1 MKFCENCGTQLADD
15 ATFCE
20 ECGAKQE
27 VKEAT
32 SAQPK
37 VETTVAQPKAEAT
50 TTQSAINN
58 VAAQVENMMPK
69 LSETCTPAKRE
80 IKGWLMILLLVICSP
95 LVLVNLIAFL
105 PEFLFWILFVGAQL
119 AVLVIMW
126 KRCNWN
132 LWIKI
137 GVIVAYV
144 LMYII

>member
-27 VKEAT
+27 VPEVKET
-32 SAQPK
+32 PVAQPK
-37 VETTVAQPKAEAT
+37 VDSAPAQDV
-50 TTQSAINN
+50 INN

-80 IKGWLMILLLVICSP
+80 IKGWLMALLLIVCSP
-95 LVLVNLIAFL
+95 LILVNLIAFL
-105 PEFLFWILFVGAQL
+105 PDFIFWIVFVGAQL
-119 AVLVIMW
+119 AVLALMW
-126 KRCNWN
+126 KKRTWKF
-132 LWIKI
+132 WIKLA
-137 GVIVAYV
+137 VTAAYV

>member
-27 VKEAT
+27 VKEA
-32 SAQPK
+32 P
-37 VETTVAQPKAEAT
+37 VVQPKAENTAA
-50 TTQSAINN
+50 QSAINN

-80 IKGWLMILLLVICSP
+80 IKGWLMILLLIICSP

-105 PEFLFWILFVGAQL
+105 PEFLFWILFIGAQL
-119 AVLVIMW
+119 AVLVLMW

>member
-20 ECGAKQE
+20 ECGTKQE
-27 VKEAT
+27 VKEE
-32 SAQPK
+32 SVSQSK
-37 VETTVAQPKAEAT
+37 VESTAVPQPVIENTAAQST
-50 TTQSAINN
+50 INN

-69 LSETCTPAKRE
+69 LSETCSPAKRE

-105 PEFLFWILFVGAQL
+105 PEFLFWVVFVGAQI
-119 AVLVIMW
+119 AVLFLMW

-137 GVIVAYV
+137 GIIAAYV
-144 LMYII
+144 SK

>member
-27 VKEAT
+27 VQEVKEAPA
-32 SAQPK
+32 AQPK
-37 VETTVAQPKAEAT
+37 VENAPAQDVV
-50 TTQSAINN
+50 NN

-80 IKGWLMILLLVICSP
+80 IKGWLMILLLIVCSP
-95 LVLVNLIAFL
+95 LVLVNLIAIL
-105 PEFLFWILFVGAQL
+105 PEFLFWIVFVGAQL
-119 AVLVIMW
+119 VALALMW
-126 KRCNWN
+126 KKRTWK
-132 LWIKI
+132 LWIKL
-137 GVIVAYV
+137 VVTAAYV